1 MDDDEFQDL
10 IYFRPV
16 FSFYTLCKRQ
26 KTRFSDVFRG
36 YGKGTLAWNGLND
49 KINKIESAQF
59 IATEA

>member
-26 KTRFSDVFRG
+26 KTRFFRG